1 MACYF
6 RRAIASQ
13 LSKILGPAEENFL
26 PLILAI
32 PVSKKHHSP
41 DFRLSVSSL
50 VENGWIQPDRSVQAQ
65 TELLAKQLKCDSLLD
80 EIHLN
85 QGGIHFK
92 FNRKLLAE
100 RVLQQVLKD
109 GPYFGVKSQ
118 LFSLCKK
125 KKVVVEFSSPNIAK
139 KFHAGHL
146 RSTIIG
152 NFIANL
158 KGALGHSVTRI
169 NYLGDW
175 GLQFGLLGIGFQE
188 FGSEEKLKS
197 NPLQHLFD
205 VYVQVNKTAEK
216 DENIKKSAQEF
227 FRRLETG
234 DVQALSLWQHFRK
247 ISIEEYERI
256 YKRLGI
262 HFEEYS
268 GESLYQK
275 SSQTVLDQLEKQGL
289 LKKTKEGV
297 GVVDLSVARDMTS
310 CATLVRSN
318 GTSLYLTRD
327 LAAAIDRM
335 DRFNFDEM
343 IYVTD
348 KGQQNHFTQMFQIL
362 KAMGHTW
369 AEHLYHVPFGIVQ
382 GMKTRKGDVVFL
394 EDVLDEA
401 RSRMLQNMS
410 ISKTTKNLDDPE
422 ETAEDV
428 GTSAI
433 IIQDFK
439 GPLLS
444 DYKFEWDRI
453 LQSQGDTGVF
463 LQYTHARLCSLQE
476 INNSSSECSFNPEC
490 LQDPAAI
497 AILQHLLRYDEVLF
511 QSSKN
516 LQPRHLV
523 NFLLMLCRLAAV
535 AHKTLPVK
543 NSPQELAQARLQL
556 FKGTCTVLAN
566 GMRLLG
572 IKPVIKM

>member
-1 MACYF
+1 M
-6 RRAIASQ
+6 
-13 LSKILGPAEENFL
+13 
-26 PLILAI
+26 
-32 PVSKKHHSP
+32 
-41 DFRLSVSSL
+41 
-50 VENGWIQPDRSVQAQ
+50 
-65 TELLAKQLKCDSLLD
+65 LKCDSLLD

-92 FNRKLLAE
+92 FNRKVLAE

-118 LFSLCKK
+118 LFSVCKK

-297 GVVDLSVARDMTS
+297 GVVDLSVGRDMTS

-382 GMKTRKGDVVFL
+382 GMKTRKGDVIFL

-410 ISKTTKNLDDPE
+410 VSKTTKNLDDPE
-422 ETAEDV
+422 ETAENV

-433 IIQDFK
+433 VIQDFK

-444 DYKFEWDRI
+444 DYKFEWDQI

-476 INNSSSECSFNPEC
+476 MNNSSSECSFNPEC

>member
-65 TELLAKQLKCDSLLD
+65 TELLAKQ
-80 EIHLN
+80 
-85 QGGIHFK
+85 
-92 FNRKLLAE
+92 

-118 LFSLCKK
+118 LFSLCKM

-476 INNSSSECSFNPEC
+476 MNNSSSECSFNPEC

>member
-1 MACYF
+1 MGVGVGC
-6 RRAIASQ
+6 
-13 LSKILGPAEENFL
+13 
-26 PLILAI
+26 
-32 PVSKKHHSP
+32 SP
-41 DFRLSVSSL
+41 SGIR
-50 VENGWIQPDRSVQAQ
+50 G
-65 TELLAKQLKCDSLLD
+65 CC
-80 EIHLN
+80 
-85 QGGIHFK
+85 QG
-92 FNRKLLAE
+92 
-100 RVLQQVLKD
+100 VLQQPLS
-109 GPYFGVKSQ
+109 PYGQFFHHTWNCCWKYISKHMKHFQGRYQRGQQTLLREPELGGGRRSRGEGKEREEKEKKS
-118 LFSLCKK
+118 
-125 KKVVVEFSSPNIAK
+125 
-139 KFHAGHL
+139 
-146 RSTIIG
+146 

-289 LKKTKEGV
+289 LKKTK
-297 GVVDLSVARDMTS
+297 
-310 CATLVRSN
+310 
-318 GTSLYLTRD
+318 D

-382 GMKTRKGDVVFL
+382 GMKTRKGDVIFL

-410 ISKTTKNLDDPE
+410 VSKTTKNLDDPE
-422 ETAEDV
+422 ETAENV

-433 IIQDFK
+433 VIQDFK

-444 DYKFEWDRI
+444 DYKFEWDQI

-463 LQYTHARLCSLQE
+463 LHLQE
-476 INNSSSECSFNPEC
+476 MNNSSSECSFNPEC

-497 AILQHLLRYDEVLF
+497 AILQHLLR
-511 QSSKN
+511 
-516 LQPRHLV
+516 
-523 NFLLMLCRLAAV
+523 
-535 AHKTLPVK
+535 
-543 NSPQELAQARLQL
+543 
-556 FKGTCTVLAN
+556 
-566 GMRLLG
+566 
-572 IKPVIKM
+572 

>member
-26 PLILAI
+26 PLIVAI

-50 VENGWIQPDRSVQAQ
+50 VENGWIQPDKSVQIQ

-92 FNRKLLAE
+92 FNRKVLAE

-118 LFSLCKK
+118 LFSVCKK

-297 GVVDLSVARDMTS
+297 GVVDLSVGRDMTS

-382 GMKTRKGDVVFL
+382 GMKTRKGDVIFL

-410 ISKTTKNLDDPE
+410 VSKTTKNLDDPE
-422 ETAEDV
+422 ETAENV

-433 IIQDFK
+433 VIQDFK

-444 DYKFEWDRI
+444 DYKFEWDQI

-476 INNSSSECSFNPEC
+476 MNNSSSECSFNPEC